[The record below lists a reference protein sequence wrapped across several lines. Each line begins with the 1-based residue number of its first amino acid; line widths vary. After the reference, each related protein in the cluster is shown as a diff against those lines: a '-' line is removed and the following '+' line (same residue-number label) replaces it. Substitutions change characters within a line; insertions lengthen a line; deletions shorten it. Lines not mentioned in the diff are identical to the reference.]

1 MKVTIVGAGGFRT
14 PLVYGALLQAAGRIG
29 LQEVTLYDRDAARVL
44 AMRPVLAGLASEQG
58 MELPVRPEADLSD
71 ALRGSRYVLCAIRV
85 GGLSGRVVDE
95 TVPLRFGVL
104 GQETVGPG
112 GIAFALRTLPAMRE
126 IAETMARCAP
136 DAWLV
141 NFTNPAGIITEGVQ
155 EVLGDRA
162 IGICD
167 TPSHLCWE
175 VAAALGLPERE
186 LAFEYAG
193 LNHLGW
199 LTGVRRAGQDLLP
212 GLLADPASVGRL
224 RAADL
229 FGPERL
235 RRLGAVPSEY
245 VYYYERPDE
254 AIAGFQR
261 AGKTRAQ
268 LLQELQG
275 RFSPDAAA
283 EPAHALSRWRTAV
296 NERNRTYMAET
307 RDEAPAAP
315 PGDDDSPPMGG
326 YEGVATATIEAIEG
340 VRPQVMILNV
350 ANRGALPIVPP
361 GGVVEVPCAVTPA
374 GPRPLVAAPPPA
386 QATGLIQTVKQV
398 EQLTLE
404 ASRTRSR
411 AVAVEAIALHP
422 VVPSVRA
429 AEAILD
435 EYLARLPELAAAL
448 D

>member
-1 MKVTIVGAGGFRT
+1 VKVTIVGAGGFRT
-14 PLVYGALLQAAGRIG
+14 PLVYGALLRAAGRIG
-29 LQEVTLYDRDAARVL
+29 LDEVALYDRDAERVL
-44 AMRPVLAGLASEQG
+44 AMRPVLAGLAAEQQV
-58 MELPVRPEADLSD
+58 ELPVRPEAELSD
-71 ALRGSRYVLCAIRV
+71 AVRGARYVLCAIRV
-85 GGLSGRVVDE
+85 GGLPGRVVDE

-126 IAETMARCAP
+126 IAETVARCAP

-141 NFTNPAGIITEGVQ
+141 NFTNPAGIITEGIQ
-155 EVLGDRA
+155 AVLGDRA

-167 TPSHLCWE
+167 TPSHLCSE
-175 VAAALGLPERE
+175 VAAALELPERE

-199 LTGVRRAGQDLLP
+199 LTGVRRAGRDLLP
-212 GLLADPASVGRL
+212 GLLEDPGAVSRL

-229 FGPERL
+229 FGPDRL
-235 RRLGAVPSEY
+235 RRLRAVPSEY
-245 VYYYERPDE
+245 VYYYEYPDD
-254 AIAGFQR
+254 AIDGFRR
-261 AGKTRAQ
+261 AGSTRAEM
-268 LLQELQG
+268 LEELQG
-275 RFSPDAAA
+275 RFSPAAGDDLGR
-283 EPAHALSRWRTAV
+283 ALRRWRTAA
-296 NERNRTYMAET
+296 NERNRTYMAEA
-307 RDEAPAAP
+307 RDEAPAH
-315 PGDDDSPPMGG
+315 GQDDDSPPMGG
-326 YEGVATATIEAIEG
+326 YEGVATAAIEAIED

-361 GGVVEVPCAVTPA
+361 DGVVEVPCAVTPA
-374 GPRPLVAAPPPA
+374 GARPLACGPPPA
-386 QATGLIQTVKQV
+386 QAIGLIQTVKQV

-411 AVAVEAIALHP
+411 ALAVEALALHP

-429 AEAILD
+429 AEAILN